1 MSHPLREKEEPHEI
15 KRISG
20 RDWRIRIGLDPCV
33 SVNRCQED
41 IWATNEKRIVNR
53 QRPFARAC
61 AGRPPTVP
69 ELRMAQILSIELSN
83 ERWLEVVPE
92 GRFTVMTRNA
102 ASSLSGLFL
111 LVAICDDDVEV
122 YGVSCWIE

>member
-1 MSHPLREKEEPHEI
+1 
-15 KRISG
+15 
-20 RDWRIRIGLDPCV
+20 
-33 SVNRCQED
+33 
-41 IWATNEKRIVNR
+41 
-53 QRPFARAC
+53 
-61 AGRPPTVP
+61 
-69 ELRMAQILSIELSN
+69 MAQILSMELSS

-111 LVAICDDDVEV
+111 LVAIRDDDVEL

>member
-1 MSHPLREKEEPHEI
+1 M
-15 KRISG
+15 
-20 RDWRIRIGLDPCV
+20 
-33 SVNRCQED
+33 
-41 IWATNEKRIVNR
+41 
-53 QRPFARAC
+53 
-61 AGRPPTVP
+61 
-69 ELRMAQILSIELSN
+69 ELSS

-111 LVAICDDDVEV
+111 LVAIRDDDVEL